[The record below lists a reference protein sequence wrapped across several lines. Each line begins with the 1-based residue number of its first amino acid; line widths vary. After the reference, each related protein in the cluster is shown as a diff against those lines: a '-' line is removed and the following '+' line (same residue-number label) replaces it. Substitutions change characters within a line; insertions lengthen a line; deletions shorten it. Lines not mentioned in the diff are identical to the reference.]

1 MFGEQVLRHNR
12 FSALYPGRGG
22 RWFRGVSS
30 CRNLWPLTSIDIEL
44 ASDDGSRPIIY
55 SVPEKE
61 PETKLGSAV
70 SVNLG

>member
-1 MFGEQVLRHNR
+1 MVHGQ
-12 FSALYPGRGG
+12 YY
-22 RWFRGVSS
+22 
-30 CRNLWPLTSIDIEL
+30 
-44 ASDDGSRPIIY
+44 IY